1 MYKIK
6 ISDRDNITRMRS
18 LMTNIF
24 SLCAGIT
31 AMGIIFLACK
41 VNPFFAISEIFANS
55 FGTMYG
61 IKETITKA
69 IPLILIGT
77 GLTFAFRAKFWNI
90 GAEGQLLMG
99 AVFGSWTALTFGDFL
114 PGFVII
120 PMMFIA
126 GFI

>member
-6 ISDRDNITRMRS
+6 VSNRENITKIRS
-18 LMTNIF
+18 LMTNIL
-24 SLCAGIT
+24 SLCTGLVAIGILFF
-31 AMGIIFLACK
+31 ICK

-99 AVFGSWTALTFGDFL
+99 ALFGSWTALTFGDFL
-114 PGFVII
+114 PGYIII

-126 GFI
+126 GF